1 LTAQHRDFVAQDE
14 ISMSLAAAARAN
26 NLSQL
31 ITVTEINYNSCDH
44 SMIAVKAE
52 TPVHDPA
59 RSLAGYTPAM
69 PQG

>member
-31 ITVTEINYNSCDH
+31 ITVTEINYNSRN
-44 SMIAVKAE
+44 STVAII
-52 TPVHDPA
+52 P
-59 RSLAGYTPAM
+59 
-69 PQG
+69 